1 MTSTRPNLAR
11 RLAVLAV
18 PVVAM
23 LALFAD
29 PVRAAPA
36 ASTRAFETPEAA
48 MNAFGDALAGSNE
61 PALKAMLGANF
72 RDYIP
77 TLGEDA
83 LYRFLEAWAQSHT
96 IKSESDSKALIA
108 VGRDG
113 WTLPIPIVKS
123 KAGWQFD
130 MQAGADEMRTRRIGR
145 NELAVMQ
152 TLLAFRDAQFEYAT
166 VDRDGKGIL
175 HYADKL
181 VSSPGKKDGLYW
193 PTKAGEQP
201 SPIGPRLAEAFT
213 RASSSMGYHGYRYK
227 LLTAQTA
234 NAPGGAFNYV
244 AKGKL
249 FGGFAV
255 VAWPARY
262 GDTGVMTFMVS
273 HEGQIYERDL
283 GPDTATKATAMKS
296 FDPGPGWAKVTP

>member
-1 MTSTRPNLAR
+1 MKSTRSNLAR

-18 PVVAM
+18 AVVAS

-36 ASTRAFETPEAA
+36 SSARAFQTPEAA
-48 MNAFGDALAGSNE
+48 MNAFGDAVAGSNE
-61 PALKAMLGANF
+61 EALKAMLGANF
-72 RDYIP
+72 RNYIP
-77 TLGEDA
+77 SLGEDT

-96 IKSESDSKALIA
+96 IKTEGDSKALIA

-130 MQAGADEMRTRRIGR
+130 VQAGVEEMRTRRIGR
-145 NELAVMQ
+145 NELSVMQ
-152 TLLAFRDAQFEYAT
+152 TLLAIRDAQFEYAS
-166 VDRDGKGIL
+166 VDRDGKGLL

-193 PTKAGEQP
+193 PTKAGEDP
-201 SPIGPRLAEAFT
+201 SPIGPRLAEAGT
-213 RASSSMGYHGYRYK
+213 RATSSAGYHGYRYK

-234 NAPGGAFNYV
+234 NAPGGALNYV

-255 VAWPARY
+255 VAWPVRY
-262 GDTGVMTFMVS
+262 ADTGVMTFMVS
-273 HEGQIYERDL
+273 HDGQIYERDL
-283 GPDTATKATAMKS
+283 GPDTAAKAAAMKA
-296 FDPGPGWAKVTP
+296 FDPGKGWAKVSP